1 MQEDLL
7 RRTSAIAGAGAFVL
21 ALLGCLVVVEPGVAL
36 LTALGTGVAL
46 GLGLFAVGSVNR
58 LSRPIV
64 PMEPRAA
71 RPVRPDPDGAG
82 APAPDAGA
90 GMAGPPSEDTA
101 HLSPDDIVRAA
112 DLHQTIRLDQDQTDY
127 VLPEFTPEELFRDRE
142 GIDEQF
148 LKAGIGIEES
158 GTPSDNKGEAPDA
171 AARPEDAGRGAEGG
185 TS

>member
-1 MQEDLL
+1 MQEELL

-21 ALLGCLVVVEPGVAL
+21 SLLGCLVFVEPGVAL
-36 LTALGTGVAL
+36 LMALGAGVAT
-46 GLGLFAVGSVNR
+46 GLGFFTVGSVNR
-58 LSRPIV
+58 LSRPII
-64 PMEPRAA
+64 PMAPRA
-71 RPVRPDPDGAG
+71 VRPEPVGDG
-82 APAPDAGA
+82 APAPAAGTA
-90 GMAGPPSEDTA
+90 FSGPPNDDTA

-148 LKAGIGIEES
+148 LKAGMGIEES

-185 TS
+185 TT